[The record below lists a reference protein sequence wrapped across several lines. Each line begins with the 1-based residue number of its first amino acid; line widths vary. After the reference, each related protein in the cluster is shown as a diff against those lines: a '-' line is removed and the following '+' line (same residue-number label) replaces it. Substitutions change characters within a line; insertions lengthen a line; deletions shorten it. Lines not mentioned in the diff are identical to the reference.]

1 MSNRNPRSPRLRD
14 DRNSFPA
21 CQSIGLIWFLVTL
34 TALLANSTLRVHHM
48 TAFPEEETG
57 QADGTAP
64 LVDFP
69 QAVLNLSQVTPK
81 RFAFVH
87 LGKCGGVSLM
97 ETLHG
102 YLGRKTLVGRA
113 FAGSKR
119 YHLSK
124 PEVDE
129 YENWILA
136 IRDPV
141 GRIRSW
147 WTYDHNDNFLYRT
160 DSMGFQYRSKMW
172 PKLFE
177 CYPTLDNF
185 TTYGLAPTK
194 TIPDEC
200 QTLAQMAIPLRE
212 SSLLVAFQHLRFNFH
227 AYFTPLLAAED
238 KSLYV
243 VRTEHMLDD
252 LNSISFELGDDGY
265 RLPGVVHQSHWRSED
280 YPNKDRYISEKGME
294 NLCHHLCNEIQIYK
308 EILKRGLN
316 IGNKAR
322 EASLRQLSKSCPL
335 QVASDECPLGMSEDE
350 WDTLVKHFR
359 PIAGKDAGQVFAD
372 REAIYEKRRNPPPP
386 MKKHKK
392 VQLLYQADQDEAS
405 YGFLHL
411 GRCGGQTV
419 RSLLESHKGT
429 TLYRKNVNGTW
440 TSRRLPLYWKHKH
453 WVVLTRD
460 PLDRLLSWW
469 TYHHPS
475 NLAMRPDRR
484 EQEEKPQHL
493 RADLKKFYECY
504 PTFPDLVSDG
514 FGGVGKHDDEAAECR
529 RIAGRSFTITEIP
542 SLHDVDYAYSYYQH
556 EFKVLS
562 SELFVFVIRAE
573 FMSTDMNGI
582 EAMLNREQS
591 NVFSRQEA
599 NTLRQMSS
607 TESWPVTAD
616 LSQLDVKGMDILCRR
631 MCSHI
636 QMYKY
641 FLREAINLARDA
653 YETSMKQLVHK
664 CPLQVKEDECK

>member
-1 MSNRNPRSPRLRD
+1 
-14 DRNSFPA
+14 
-21 CQSIGLIWFLVTL
+21 
-34 TALLANSTLRVHHM
+34 M
-48 TAFPEEETG
+48 TAFPQEKTG

-64 LVDFP
+64 LADIP
-69 QAVLNLSQVTPK
+69 RAVPDLSQVIPK
-81 RFAFVH
+81 PFAFVH

-97 ETLHG
+97 ETLQG
-102 YLGRKTLVGRA
+102 YLGRRTVVGQA

-124 PEVDE
+124 PHVDE

-136 IRDPV
+136 VRDPV
-141 GRIRSW
+141 GRIQSW

-177 CYPTLDNF
+177 CYPTLDEF
-185 TTYGLAPTK
+185 TTKGLALIT
-194 TIPDEC
+194 TFPDEC
-200 QTLAQMAIPLRE
+200 QTLAQMAIPLRG
-212 SSLLVAFQHLRFNFH
+212 SSLLVAFQHLRFNFDT
-227 AYFTPLLAAED
+227 YFTPLLAAED

-243 VRTEHMLDD
+243 VRTEHMLED
-252 LNSISFELGDDGY
+252 LNSISFELGDDGN

-280 YPNKDRYISEKGME
+280 YPNKDRYISAKGLE
-294 NLCHHLCNEIQIYK
+294 NLCRHLCSEIQIYK

-316 IGNKAR
+316 IGDEAR
-322 EASLRQLSKSCPL
+322 AASLRQLSKSCPL
-335 QVASDECPLGMSEDE
+335 QVASAECPLGMSEAE
-350 WDTLVKHFR
+350 WETLLKHFR
-359 PIAGKDAGQVFAD
+359 PIGGKDADQVFID
-372 REAIYEKRRNPPPP
+372 REAIHEKRKNPPPP

-392 VQLLYQADQDEAS
+392 VQLHYKADQEEAS

-419 RSLLESHKGT
+419 RSLLESQKGT
-429 TLYRKNVNGTW
+429 KLYHKYVNGTW

-475 NLAMRPDRR
+475 NLAMRPDRH
-484 EQEEKPQHL
+484 EQEKKPYHL

-514 FGGVGKHDDEAAECR
+514 FGGVGKHDEDATECR

-556 EFKVLS
+556 EVKAFS
-562 SELFVFVIRAE
+562 SELYVFVIRAE

-582 EAMLNREQS
+582 EAMLTREPS

-599 NTLRQMSS
+599 NTLRHLSS
-607 TESWPVTAD
+607 SEFWPVTAD
-616 LSQLDVKGMDILCRR
+616 LNQLDVKAMGILCRR
-631 MCSHI
+631 MCAHI

-641 FLREAINLARDA
+641 FLREAINLAGDA
-653 YETSMKQLVHK
+653 YETSMKQLMHK
-664 CPLQVKEDECK
+664 CPLQVKGDECK